1 MLFTVIVDDYYI
13 VDDPVSISS
22 PRIGDCNIFTCN
34 PIKYIT
40 HKVVAIQASIYLNYG
55 FIFSIQAYCYKIRL
69 LANASFLNIQYALDY
84 THMYVEFKIN
94 EI

>member
-1 MLFTVIVDDYYI
+1 MQLFVVHCNSGWLLYSRWPCEYFI
-13 VDDPVSISS
+13 P
-22 PRIGDCNIFTCN
+22 NIFTCN

-84 THMYVEFKIN
+84 THMYIEFKIN